1 MEECKER
8 CRRLKEICFDG
19 EVTMT
24 KTTLWMVA
32 GLCLLAGIVRG
43 LRMAPMTHGVMIG
56 CGNGNGSGCGNG
68 DGSGCEDGTGKLEQG
83 NETGKKKGYKKEN
96 KKDKKGCGCRCA
108 GKKRREKGQR

>member
-1 MEECKER
+1 MEECRER

-56 CGNGNGSGCGNG
+56 CGNGNGSGC
-68 DGSGCEDGTGKLEQG
+68 EAGTGKLEQG

>member
-1 MEECKER
+1 MEECRER

-24 KTTLWMVA
+24 KTTLWM
-32 GLCLLAGIVRG
+32 AGIVRG

-68 DGSGCEDGTGKLEQG
+68 DGSGCEAGTGKLEQG

>member
-24 KTTLWMVA
+24 KATLWMIA

-68 DGSGCEDGTGKLEQG
+68 DSSGCEAGTGKPEQG
-83 NETGKKKGYKKEN
+83 NETGKKKVN
-96 KKDKKGCGCRCA
+96 RKDKKGCGCRCRCA
-108 GKKRREKGQR
+108 DKKRREKGQR

>member
-1 MEECKER
+1 MEECRER

-43 LRMAPMTHGVMIG
+43 LRMAPITHGVMIG
-56 CGNGNGSGCGNG
+56 CGA
-68 DGSGCEDGTGKLEQG
+68 DCEAGTGKLEQG
-83 NETGKKKGYKKEN
+83 NETGKKKGCKKKN

>member
-1 MEECKER
+1 MEECRER

-43 LRMAPMTHGVMIG
+43 LRMAPITHGVMIG
-56 CGNGNGSGCGNG
+56 CGNGCGSGCGA
-68 DGSGCEDGTGKLEQG
+68 DCEAGTGKLEQG

>member
-1 MEECKER
+1 MEECRER

-68 DGSGCEDGTGKLEQG
+68 
-83 NETGKKKGYKKEN
+83 KKKGYKKEN

>member
-1 MEECKER
+1 MEECRER

-43 LRMAPMTHGVMIG
+43 LRMAPITHGVMIG
-56 CGNGNGSGCGNG
+56 CGNGCGSGCGA
-68 DGSGCEDGTGKLEQG
+68 DCEAGTGKLELG

>member
-1 MEECKER
+1 MEE
-8 CRRLKEICFDG
+8 LKEKCRKLREACFEG

-24 KTTLWMVA
+24 KATLWMIA
-32 GLCLLAGIVRG
+32 AICLLAGIIHG